1 MSQEGRRVTQEVAM
15 KIPPTMQLITS
26 SRLKD
31 ARACPRLHRIRYELG
46 YRPAE
51 EPEALR
57 FGTLGHEGL
66 KAWWEAQ
73 GDRLEATLTAIRT
86 ATHAEA
92 EPDLFALAKAEAM
105 LTGYD
110 ARWKAEPY
118 EVLAVEVPFETEL
131 RNPMTGRPSQT
142 WRLAGKIDAI
152 VRDLRDGRVLV
163 VEHKTATGDISP
175 GSEYWRRLR
184 MDGQVSVYFEGARAL
199 GYDVAGCLYDVL
211 GKPAHRPSDIPVL
224 DDQGVKVVLDASGQ
238 RVRTKDGKKWRQ
250 TADTELGYVLQTRPE
265 EPQEYQA
272 RLMTVIAEAPMNYF
286 QRGEVARLEEEMK
299 DALYDVWQ
307 TAQAIRESE
316 LSGRHPRNPDAC
328 VRYGR
333 TCPFFDACTGVAS
346 LEDPLRFRRVGSAH
360 PELSP
365 P

>member
-1 MSQEGRRVTQEVAM
+1 MSKEGRRETQEVAM

-175 GSEYWRRLR
+175 GSEYWRAPPDGRAGLRLLRGSARPRLR
-184 MDGQVSVYFEGARAL
+184 RGGLPLRCAREAGA
-199 GYDVAGCLYDVL
+199 
-211 GKPAHRPSDIPVL
+211 PS
-224 DDQGVKVVLDASGQ
+224 Q
-238 RVRTKDGKKWRQ
+238 
-250 TADTELGYVLQTRPE
+250 
-265 EPQEYQA
+265 
-272 RLMTVIAEAPMNYF
+272 
-286 QRGEVARLEEEMK
+286 
-299 DALYDVWQ
+299 
-307 TAQAIRESE
+307 
-316 LSGRHPRNPDAC
+316 RHPGPRRP
-328 VRYGR
+328 GR
-333 TCPFFDACTGVAS
+333 EGRP
-346 LEDPLRFRRVGSAH
+346 RR
-360 PELSP
+360 
-365 P
+365 

>member
-1 MSQEGRRVTQEVAM
+1 M
-15 KIPPTMQLITS
+15 KLITS

-31 ARACPRLHRIRYELG
+31 ARACPRLHQIRYELG

-51 EPEALR
+51 DAEALR
-57 FGTLGHEGL
+57 FGTLSHNGL
-66 KAWWEAQ
+66 QAWWEAPVE
-73 GDRLEATLTAIRT
+73 RLDAALSAVRT
-86 ATHAEA
+86 ATYDTDG
-92 EPDLFALAKAEAM
+92 EPDMFALAKAEAM
-105 LTGYD
+105 LIGYD
-110 ARWKAEPY
+110 ARWRDEPY
-118 EVLAVEVPFETEL
+118 EVLAVEQPFEMEL
-131 RNPMTGRPSQT
+131 RNPMTGRLSQT

-184 MDGQVSVYFEGARAL
+184 MDGQVSVYFEGARSL

-211 GKPAHRPSDIPVL
+211 GKPAHRPSEIPVL
-224 DDQGVKVVLDASGQ
+224 DGEGVKVVHDANNQ

-265 EPQEYQA
+265 TWAEYQHRVTEA
-272 RLMTVIAEAPMNYF
+272 IAESPMSYF
-286 QRGEVARLEEEMK
+286 QRGEVARLDEEMK

-307 TAQAIRESE
+307 TAQAIHEGE
-316 LSGRHPRNPDAC
+316 ISGRHPRNPDAC

-346 LEDPLRFRRVGSAH
+346 LEDPLRFRRLESVH
-360 PELSP
+360 PELSTQ
-365 P
+365 